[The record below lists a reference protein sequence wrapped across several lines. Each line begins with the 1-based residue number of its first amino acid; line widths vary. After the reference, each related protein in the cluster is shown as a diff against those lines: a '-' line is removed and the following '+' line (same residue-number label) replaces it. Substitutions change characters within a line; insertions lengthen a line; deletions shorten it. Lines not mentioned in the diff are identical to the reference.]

1 MEKIQGMA
9 AAMLDFAAEYAA
21 KHEIDNNETITALA
35 HTYVIYGFAVKLE
48 GSSDEELK
56 AAMIE
61 CVTASADHM
70 MEMSADAEKA

>member
-21 KHEIDNNETITALA
+21 KHEIDNHETMSALA
-35 HTYVIYGFAVKLE
+35 HTYVIYGFIVKK
-48 GSSDEELK
+48 DDADQQVLK

-61 CVTASADHM
+61 CVTASVDHM
-70 MEMSADAEKA
+70 IEVSADAEKA